1 MNYLCGLKIKKVM
14 AESKNKSTLEDVSGA
29 LSKSEQFI
37 EDNKKRL
44 TYIVGFIV
52 IVVLIY
58 IGYNKLYVAPMEQEA
73 NSQMFFAE
81 AYFEKDSFRLA
92 LEGDGQNLG
101 FLDIIDEYGSSSAGN
116 LASYY
121 AGICY
126 LQMGDFESAIDYLED
141 FSSNDLLVSSMA
153 KGATGDA
160 YLELGEEDQALSNY
174 LAAANDKPNDFTTPI
189 FLLKAGYLYEKKSD
203 YAMALEL
210 YQRIQKEFN
219 KSNEGRKMD
228 KYIARVKS
236 LMQ

>member
-1 MNYLCGLKIKKVM
+1 M
-14 AESKNKSTLEDVSGA
+14 AENKNKTTLEDVSGA

-58 IGYNKLYVAPMEQEA
+58 IGYNKLYIAPMEQEA
-73 NSQMFFAE
+73 HSQMFYAE
-81 AYFEKDSFRLA
+81 FYFEKDSFRLA

-101 FLDIIDEYGSSSAGN
+101 FLDIIDEYGASTAGN

-121 AGICY
+121 AGVCY
-126 LQMGDFESAIDYLED
+126 LQMGDFETAIDYLED
-141 FSSNDLLVSSMA
+141 FSSNDIMISSMA

-160 YLELGEEDQALSNY
+160 YLELGEEGKALSNY
-174 LAAANDKPNDFTTPI
+174 LDAANDKPNDFTSPV
-189 FLLKAGYLYEKKSD
+189 FLLKAAYLYEKKSD
-203 YAMALEL
+203 YNKALEV
-210 YQRIQKEFN
+210 YQRIQKEYN

-228 KYIARVKS
+228 KYIARVKE
-236 LMQ
+236 LMK